1 MQKYFKTSVFLLL
14 AAVFLS
20 VACKHSVHNE
30 PAPVYT
36 VSFDLNGGGG
46 GITLNQQE
54 ITKNNKVTK
63 PTTNPTRTGYIFQ
76 HWSKT
81 PEGEAY
87 NFDTPVVNNFKL
99 FAVWKIQQHTVN
111 FNLAGSTEGTAPD
124 TQTIENGKTVTKP
137 ADPTRSGYSF
147 KHWSKEDGGTAYDF
161 ATPVTDTF
169 TLYAVWEVSPV
180 QHTVTFNLDGGDE
193 AAPVAQTIVNG
204 DTVSKPADPIRS
216 GYRFKYWSK
225 ETAGAAYNFSD
236 PVTGSF
242 TLYAVWEKNDPSSPE
257 PEKHTVT
264 FNLNG
269 SSEGTVPQQQTIENG
284 KTVTQ
289 PTNPSRSGHSFK
301 HWSKESAGAP
311 YNFSDPVT
319 GTFTLYA
326 VWEKND
332 PSSPEPEKHTVTFNL
347 DGGAGTAPVAQTIVN
362 GDTVS
367 KPADPT
373 RSGYTFKHWS
383 KDQNGTTA
391 YNFDTPVTGSFTLYA
406 VWEAI
411 PKYTITFNLNGSTEG
426 TVPPQQTIEKGKTV
440 AQPTNP
446 SRSGHTFK
454 HWSKE
459 TAGTAYNFSESVTS
473 SFTLYAVWEA
483 IPKYTITF
491 NLNGS
496 TEGTVPPQQT
506 IEKGKTV
513 AQPTNPSRSGYTFK
527 HWSKE
532 TAGAAYNFSE
542 PVTGSFNLYAVWEQ
556 NATPPPTP
564 QTFTVSFDLDGG
576 EGTAPVAQTIGNG
589 NKVSKPA
596 DPIRS
601 GHTFKHWSKDQNG
614 ATAYNF
620 DTPVTGSFTLF
631 AVWESSTPHYTV
643 TVKDGN
649 GGTDKIYYVNQNDKL
664 PKLPNA
670 KKKNTLFK
678 HWSKVEGGADAYNFD
693 DTVTDDFTL
702 HAVYY
707 DIPADQKRIYDI
719 QGTNHASSLEGQNV
733 ANVPGIVTGIHYSK
747 GSTDGFYMQD
757 QDGDGNKVTSDGIFV
772 YCGKNKVPTTLSI
785 GDAATVTGKV
795 AEFGNKGLT
804 ITQLSRVTKVDIKSS
819 DNTLPEAIK
828 LTPDEMVK
836 SVATGPIG
844 SLEPASEAI
853 DFYESLEGMRVTVEK
868 PKVVAENTG
877 NTYYIAPYNAQGFS
891 YRGGIMKPKYDANGN
906 HVAAAMI
913 PVYTVGCFS
922 STANAG
928 VVGNHPTIGDYYEG
942 DITGVI
948 DYYVGKFTSY
958 YRISLT
964 KKLPTLN
971 RGNIRPESSNIQ
983 FAEDKLNVVSYN
995 LKNFSAGNDG
1005 DDGRA
1010 KQFADHF
1017 IKQLKAPDVICLIE
1031 IQDDSG
1037 PNDDAT
1043 ISSAETLDLLINEMK
1058 KGQDGKLYDKIWINP
1073 QKNTDGGA
1081 PGSNIRCAYLY
1092 RTDRVELV
1100 PDDDGTPTNADESD
1114 TKAEIIGTGT
1124 NAKLKANPA
1133 RIGIGETAFNRCRK
1147 SLVAHFKFKDSI
1159 NDGKD
1164 FFMINNHLSSKRGD
1178 EPVWGSQQPAP
1189 RASDAPRHGQAR
1201 IVKNFIDSIL
1211 AARSDAMIVSV
1222 GDYNDFWFSETMNI
1236 MKGTNM
1242 KNAVEELPENERYTF
1257 VYDAHSQTLDNI
1269 IVPNRAGV
1277 TISGADILN
1286 VNSEFGGKLSDH
1298 DPVFVQLSW

>member
-46 GITLNQQE
+46 VTLDKQE

-63 PTTNPTRTGYIFQ
+63 PTSNPTRTGYIFQ

-81 PEGEAY
+81 PDGEAY
-87 NFDTPVVNNFKL
+87 NFDTPVVNSFKL
-99 FAVWKIQQHTVN
+99 FAVWKIQQYTVN

-147 KHWSKEDGGTAYDF
+147 KHWSKEDGGAAYDF
-161 ATPVTDTF
+161 ATPVTGTF
-169 TLYAVWEVSPV
+169 TLYAVWEADSTP
-180 QHTVTFNLDGGDE
+180 TSYTITFNLNGSTEGT
-193 AAPVAQTIVNG
+193 APTTQTIENG
-204 DTVSKPADPIRS
+204 KTVTKPADPTRS
-216 GYRFKYWSK
+216 GYSFKHWSK
-225 ETAGAAYNFSD
+225 ESAGAAYNFSD

-242 TLYAVWEKNDPSSPE
+242 TLYAVWEAVSTPTSY
-257 PEKHTVT
+257 TIT

-269 SSEGTVPQQQTIENG
+269 SSEGTVPQQQIIEKG

-289 PTNPSRSGHSFK
+289 PTNPTRSGHSFK
-301 HWSKESAGAP
+301 HWSKESAGAA

-362 GDTVS
+362 GNKVS
-367 KPADPT
+367 KPSD
-373 RSGYTFKHWS
+373 
-383 KDQNGTTA
+383 
-391 YNFDTPVTGSFTLYA
+391 
-406 VWEAI
+406 
-411 PKYTITFNLNGSTEG
+411 
-426 TVPPQQTIEKGKTV
+426 
-440 AQPTNP
+440 P
-446 SRSGHTFK
+446 SRSGYTFK

-483 IPKYTITF
+483 IPNYTITF

-532 TAGAAYNFSE
+532 IAGTAYNFSE

-556 NATPPPTP
+556 NAPPPPTP
-564 QTFTVSFDLDGG
+564 QKFTVSFDLDDG
-576 EGTAPVAQTIGNG
+576 EGTPPANQIIESGH
-589 NKVSKPA
+589 KVTEPPKPS
-596 DPIRS
+596 RS
-601 GHTFKHWSKDQNG
+601 GYDFKHWSQNKNG
-614 ATAYNF
+614 AKYNF
-620 DTPVTGSFTLF
+620 DTLVTGSFTLF
-631 AVWESSTPHYTV
+631 AVWEAKAPIPQEI
-643 TVKDGN
+643 
-649 GGTDKIYYVNQNDKL
+649 KIYTIQ
-664 PKLPNA
+664 
-670 KKKNTLFK
+670 
-678 HWSKVEGGADAYNFD
+678 GAAHESPLKGQS
-693 DTVTDDFTL
+693 VTD
-702 HAVYY
+702 
-707 DIPADQKRIYDI
+707 
-719 QGTNHASSLEGQNV
+719 
-733 ANVPGIVTGIHYSK
+733 VPGIVTAITYTQGK
-747 GSTDGFYMQD
+747 PTGFYMQD
-757 QDGDGNKVTSDGIFV
+757 EHGDGNPVTSDGIFV
-772 YCGKNKVPTTLSI
+772 YCGKDRVPVGLNI
-785 GDAATVTGKV
+785 GDEVTVSGKV
-795 AEFGNKGLT
+795 AEYIPNAKINNTTGKPFYEKEERLS
-804 ITQLSRVTKVDIKSS
+804 ITQLMSDAAKIQVKSHGKP
-819 DNTLPEAIK
+819 LPNPIE
-828 LTPDEMVK
+828 LTPDNMIK
-836 SVATGPIG
+836 KVATGSIG
-844 SLEPASEAI
+844 SLEPDTEAI
-853 DFYESLEGMRVTVEK
+853 DYYESLEGMRVKVAN
-868 PKVVAENTG
+868 PKVIAKNFG
-877 NTYYIAPYNAQGFS
+877 KTYYIAPYNAPSIS
-891 YRGGIMKPKYDANGN
+891 YRGGMMYNSYDAT
-906 HVAAAMI
+906 AMI
-913 PVYTVGCFS
+913 PVYTTNCFKAES
-922 STANAG
+922 DSGYSKEGANTTDSFNGDIIG
-928 VVGNHPTIGDYYEG
+928 VITYHNGDYTCAYQ
-942 DITGVI
+942 IA
-948 DYYVGKFTSY
+948 
-958 YRISLT
+958 LT
-964 KKLPTLN
+964 EKLPPRTKGSLS
-971 RGNIRPESSNIQ
+971 PESSAAIH
-983 FAEDKLNVVSYN
+983 FDAAKLNVVSYN
-995 LKNFSAGNDG
+995 LKNFSAGNTPDTK
-1005 DDGRA
+1005 RA
-1010 KQFADHF
+1010 EHFADHF
-1017 IKQLKAPDVICLIE
+1017 INELKAPDIICLIE

-1037 PNDDAT
+1037 AKNDTEVD
-1043 ISSAETLDLLINEMK
+1043 SKETLDLLINKMK
-1058 KGQDGKLYDKIWINP
+1058 EKDSSKLYKKIYINP
-1073 QKNTDGGA
+1073 QDGVDGGK

-1100 PDDDGTPTNADESD
+1100 PDEDSIQTDADESD

-1133 RIGIGETAFNRCRK
+1133 RIGVGETAFNRCRK

-1178 EPVWGSQQPAP
+1178 APIWGAKQPVERKSEV
-1189 RASDAPRHGQAR
+1189 SRHGQAR

-1222 GDYNDFWFSETMNI
+1222 GDYNDFWFSETMKI